1 VKESSN
7 VTATERQREQLIAQI
22 SPVISAVGY
31 ELEDV
36 SVNRVGRRSLV
47 RITVDS
53 DAGVDL
59 DAIADVSRVVSDCL
73 DADDPFNTP
82 FVLEVTSPGIDR
94 PLIEPR
100 HWRRNVA
107 RMVIVDVAGKSTT
120 GRILAVHADGIELDV
135 VGHGSPVITV
145 GWAGLGPGRVQVEFS
160 RPKGAPEPEP
170 VEEIDDEIEE
180 RG

>member
-1 VKESSN
+1 M
-7 VTATERQREQLIAQI
+7 TATERQREQLITQI
-22 SPVISAVGY
+22 APVIRAVGY

-53 DAGVDL
+53 DDGVDL
-59 DAIADVSRVVSDCL
+59 DAIADVSRAVSDCL
-73 DADDPFNTP
+73 DADDPFNTS

-94 PLIEPR
+94 PLTEPR

-107 RMVIVDVAGKSTT
+107 RMVTVDVAGTPTT
-120 GRILAVHADGIELDV
+120 ARILAVHTGGVELDV
-135 VGHGSPVITV
+135 AGKGGSVVNADWTDL
-145 GWAGLGPGRVQVEFS
+145 GLGRVQVEFS
-160 RPKGAPEPEP
+160 RPKSALQPDL
-170 VEEIDDEIEE
+170 VEEIDDEEEE